1 MLFVNNKSIKAL
13 KISNQEIKKEME
25 NLRAKYK
32 IDTEETKLQITDEIQ
47 KYTCLSPSD
56 SVQEEIK
63 N

>member
-1 MLFVNNKSIKAL
+1 
-13 KISNQEIKKEME
+13 ME
-25 NLRAKYK
+25 DLRAKYK
-32 IDTEETKLQITDEIQ
+32 IDTEDTKLQITDEIQ